1 MTDFLNVEDL
11 LAAAEAALGRPPE
24 VGDWGLLEGA
34 IGRPQAT
41 VFGEDAYPGLA
52 GKAAALLHSMCT
64 TQPLIDGNKR
74 TGWVAM
80 RLLYLLNGRDIRVAE
95 DEAYDFV
102 LDVAEGRLVGV
113 EKIAKRLRL
122 WEVPSASA
130 RT

>member
-1 MTDFLNVEDL
+1 MTDFLTVEDL
-11 LAAAEAALGRPPE
+11 WAAAEAALGRPPE

-34 IGRPQAT
+34 VGRPQAT
-41 VFGEDAYPGLA
+41 VFGEDEYPGLA

-80 RLLYLLNGRDIRVAE
+80 RLFYLLNGRDIRVAE

-113 EKIAKRLRL
+113 EKIAERLRL
-122 WEVPSASA
+122 WEVPAASA